1 MCLRQACEACSLGVE
16 AYTRIHFIYRLEGR
30 ATPAILIGL
39 MEFLRVVRRRS
50 VLSETIYILLNIA
63 LAVVVL
69 ISTISTGT
77 PWLGIALVLLSKW
90 RVLAVRP
97 RFWFAH
103 IEANTVDIIV
113 SISVVILMYLA
124 GQSSTSHGFATQ
136 VMLAILY
143 AAWLLFLKPRTRR
156 SYVAIQAATAV
167 FMGSFALESLS
178 YEWPSSLVVLALWLI
193 GYACAR
199 HVLVSHS
206 DADTRLLSLIWGF
219 VLAEIG
225 WLTYH
230 WTIAYTLPF
239 GSGLQLPQASLL
251 LLGVSFLAERV
262 YTSYMKHQKLR
273 LNDILLPLLL
283 VVGIIVILMT
293 VFNSASIG
301 SGV

>member
-1 MCLRQACEACSLGVE
+1 
-16 AYTRIHFIYRLEGR
+16 
-30 ATPAILIGL
+30 

-69 ISTISTGT
+69 VSTISTNT

-103 IEANTVDIIV
+103 IEANTVDVIV
-113 SISVVILMYLA
+113 GISVVVLMYLA
-124 GQSSTSHGFATQ
+124 GQASTGNGLGAQ
-136 VMLAILY
+136 IVLMLLY
-143 AAWLLFLKPRTRR
+143 VAWLLFLKPRNRR
-156 SYVAIQAATAV
+156 SYVAVQAAVAV

-178 YEWPSSLVVLALWLI
+178 YEWPSSLVVLVLWLI

-199 HVLVSHS
+199 HVFVSHS
-206 DADTRLLSLIWGF
+206 DSDTRFLSLAWGF
-219 VLAEIG
+219 IFAEIG

-251 LLGVSFLAERV
+251 LLGVSFLGERV
-262 YTSYMKHQKLR
+262 YSSYMKHQKLR
-273 LNDILLPLLL
+273 LNDVLLPLLL

-293 VFNSASIG
+293 VFDSASIG

>member
-1 MCLRQACEACSLGVE
+1 
-16 AYTRIHFIYRLEGR
+16 
-30 ATPAILIGL
+30 
-39 MEFLRVVRRRS
+39 
-50 VLSETIYILLNIA
+50 LLNIA

-69 ISTISTGT
+69 VSTISTGT

-113 SISVVILMYLA
+113 GISIVTLMYLA
-124 GQSSTSHGFATQ
+124 GQSSTGGSFGTQ
-136 VMLAILY
+136 VVLALLY

-156 SYVAIQAATAV
+156 SYVAAQAAGAV
-167 FMGSFALESLS
+167 FAGSFALESLS
-178 YEWPSSLVVLALWLI
+178 YEWPSSLVVVLLWLI

-206 DADTRLLSLIWGF
+206 DSDTRLLSLVWGF
-219 VLAEIG
+219 ILAEIG

-251 LLGVSFLAERV
+251 LLGVSFLAERT
-262 YTSYMKHQKLR
+262 YSSYMKHQKIR
-273 LNDILLPLLL
+273 FNDIMLPLLL
-283 VVGIIVILMT
+283 VVGIVIILMT
-293 VFNSASIG
+293 LFNSASIG